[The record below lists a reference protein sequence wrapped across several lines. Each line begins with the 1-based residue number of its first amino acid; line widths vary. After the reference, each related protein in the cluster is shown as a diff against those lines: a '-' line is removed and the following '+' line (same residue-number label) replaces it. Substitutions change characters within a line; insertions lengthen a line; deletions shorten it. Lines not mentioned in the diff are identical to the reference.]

1 MSGLVLAGGGHSH
14 ALTLRRWAM
23 QPDHRPS
30 ELITLVNRTSTAL
43 YSGMVPG
50 LIAGIYQRDQVAV
63 DLRKLADQACVAL
76 VVADI
81 TGLDLQNR
89 ELQLAERPAL
99 NYEHLSLNLG
109 AETSSSPA
117 ANSEL
122 VPIKP
127 LEPALAFLSRQDQL
141 MVDRDFATS
150 AFQIVGS
157 GLAAVETALALR
169 QRWPTRPLVL
179 RIRPE
184 HLKQGLRHVLRKADI
199 QIVEAGAPS
208 GSKELQATPGLLCT
222 GSQAPRWLAES
233 DLPCCSNSG
242 RIRTETSLQVIQNP
256 GIFAAGDCAVI
267 DAHPRAPSGVWA
279 VRAAKPLARNLEAAC
294 AGQPLQSWRPQRQ
307 ALQLLGG
314 FHNGLPT
321 AWALRGSRL
330 VGPHPLIWRWKQA
343 IDLRFMA
350 RFEPQQA
357 MDPNETM
364 ACRGCAAKLPAGTL
378 ESALSQA
385 GIAAL
390 GTDPEDAAVL
400 PLKTTRA
407 FAPVL
412 QSVDGFPAL
421 VSDPWLN
428 GRLTAL
434 HACSDLWACGARVL
448 SAQAVVTLPEAN
460 DSTQQTLLAQTL
472 AGIRSALNEQGAELI
487 GGHTLEARDGLAQ
500 PPLSRAVQVTLSVS
514 GQPDSAF
521 WPKTGLQEGDRLLL
535 SRPLGTGVLF
545 AAAMTGTAPVSALDT
560 ALKQMGTSQ
569 HCVLEELLDLQRE
582 HPDAIHAATDITGFG
597 LLGHLGEMLRD
608 PGLKLVLDGPQIPAL
623 PGALSLLQKGYVSS
637 LAPSNRRAWSLL
649 DAGSLQLQLN
659 DIDPGSKEHHAL
671 LELLVDP
678 QTCGPLLISVSTR
691 IAHKLTCQSHSAWTE
706 IGNVRKS

>member
-14 ALTLRRWAM
+14 ALILRRWTM
-23 QPDHRPS
+23 QPNHRPR

-50 LIAGIYQRDQVAV
+50 LIAGIYQRHQVAV
-63 DLRKLADQACVAL
+63 DLRKLADQAGVAL

-89 ELQLAERPAL
+89 ELRLNERPAL
-99 NYEHLSLNLG
+99 TYERLSLNLG
-109 AETSSSPA
+109 AETSNSFSA
-117 ANSEL
+117 HSEL

-127 LEPALAFLSRQDQL
+127 LEPALAFLSRHDQL
-141 MVDRDFATS
+141 MVNQDFAAS
-150 AFQIVGS
+150 AFQVIGS

-169 QRWPTRPLVL
+169 QRWPRRPLVL

-184 HLKQGLRHVLRKADI
+184 HLKQGLRHALRKADI
-199 QIVEAGAPS
+199 QIVETGTPS
-208 GSKELQATPGLLCT
+208 CSEELQATPGLLCT
-222 GSQAPRWLAES
+222 GSRAPHWLAES
-233 DLPCCSNSG
+233 DLPCCSSSG
-242 RIRTETSLQVIQNP
+242 RIRTETSLQVIQQP

-294 AGQPLQSWRPQRQ
+294 AGQPLQSWHPQRQ

-314 FHNGLPT
+314 FNNGHPT

-330 VGPHPLIWRWKQA
+330 VGPHSLIWRWKQA
-343 IDLRFMA
+343 IDSHFMA
-350 RFEPQQA
+350 GFEPRKD
-357 MDPNETM
+357 MEPNEIM
-364 ACRGCAAKLPAGTL
+364 ACRGCAAKLPAEPL
-378 ESALSQA
+378 ESALAKA

-390 GTDPEDAAVL
+390 VTDPEDAAVL
-400 PLKTTRA
+400 PLKATRA

-448 SAQAVVTLPEAN
+448 AAQAVVTLPQAN
-460 DSTQQTLLAQTL
+460 HSTQQTLLAQTL
-472 AGIRSALNEQGAELI
+472 AGIRSALKEQGAELI
-487 GGHTLEARDGLAQ
+487 GGHTLEARDSLAQ

-514 GQPDSAF
+514 GELDSAF
-521 WPKTGLQEGDRLLL
+521 WPKTGLQAGDRLLL

-545 AAAMTGTAPVSALDT
+545 AAAMTGAAPASELDT
-560 ALKQMGTSQ
+560 ALRLMGTSQ
-569 HCVLEELLDLQRE
+569 HYVLEELLDLQLE

-608 PGLKLVLDGPQIPAL
+608 PGLKVVINGPQISAL
-623 PGALSLLQKGYVSS
+623 PGALSLLQKGYASS

-649 DAGSLQLQLN
+649 DAGSLQLHLN

-678 QTCGPLLISVSTR
+678 QTCGPLLISVSTS

-706 IGNVRKS
+706 IASVRKS